1 LHTRH
6 LKSSLSLFLLDEAA
20 TLALGSSI
28 AAGLR
33 KGMVIS
39 LSGDLGAGK
48 TTLARGVLRGLG
60 HAGRVKSPTFSL
72 VEVYELSSLYF
83 YHFDFYRFG
92 RPDEWRTTG
101 LHEHFTPETICLVEW
116 PEKAAGLP
124 VPDLAVRLAPEADG
138 RSAEIEAH
146 TEVGREC
153 LERLASARKQRS
165 PQP

>member
-6 LKSSLSLFLLDEAA
+6 LRSSLSLFLPDEAA
-20 TLALGSSI
+20 TLALGGSI
-28 AAGLR
+28 ACGLR
-33 KGMVIS
+33 KGMVIF

-92 RPDEWRTTG
+92 HPDEWRATG
-101 LHEHFTPETICLVEW
+101 LQEHFNPATICLVEW

-124 VPDLAVRLAPEADG
+124 VPDLAIRLAPEGDG
-138 RSAEIEAH
+138 RSAVLEAH

-153 LERLASARKQRS
+153 LERLASPEQQRTR
-165 PQP
+165 QP

>member
-1 LHTRH
+1 MAGVLH
-6 LKSSLSLFLLDEAA
+6 
-20 TLALGSSI
+20 
-28 AAGLR
+28 
-33 KGMVIS
+33 KGMVIF

-92 RPDEWRTTG
+92 NPDEWRNAG
-101 LHEHFTPETICLVEW
+101 LQEYFNPEAICLVEW
-116 PEKAAGLP
+116 PEKAMGLP
-124 VPDLAVRLAPEADG
+124 VPDVVVRLAPDGDG
-138 RSAEIEAH
+138 RSAELEAH

-153 LERLASARKQRS
+153 LERLASARKQRTQ
-165 PQP
+165 QP